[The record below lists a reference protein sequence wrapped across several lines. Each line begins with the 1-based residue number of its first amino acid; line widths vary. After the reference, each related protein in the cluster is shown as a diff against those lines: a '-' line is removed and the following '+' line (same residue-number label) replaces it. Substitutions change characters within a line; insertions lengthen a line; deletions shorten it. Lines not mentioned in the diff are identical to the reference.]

1 MNPHLRRMLAL
12 TCVYLM
18 LGVVFIMSSRFSSTN
33 SIQIYETNGTENK
46 GLESKMPKLT
56 VSEHWNRKQLVVVE
70 IDGVKHT
77 VVADELKR
85 AIDNAQNAHSW

>member
-1 MNPHLRRMLAL
+1 
-12 TCVYLM
+12 
-18 LGVVFIMSSRFSSTN
+18 MSSRFKSIN

-46 GLESKMPKLT
+46 GLESKMPKLI
-56 VSEHWNRKQLVVVE
+56 VSEHWNRKQLVVIE

>member
-1 MNPHLRRMLAL
+1 M
-12 TCVYLM
+12 
-18 LGVVFIMSSRFSSTN
+18 
-33 SIQIYETNGTENK
+33 
-46 GLESKMPKLT
+46 
-56 VSEHWNRKQLVVVE
+56 VSEHWNRKQLVVIE

>member
-1 MNPHLRRMLAL
+1 
-12 TCVYLM
+12 
-18 LGVVFIMSSRFSSTN
+18 MSGRFKSVN
-33 SIQIYETNGTENK
+33 SIQIYETNGTANK
-46 GLESKMPKLT
+46 GLESKMPKMNII
-56 VSEHWNRKQLVVVE
+56 EHWNRKQFVVVE